1 MPRSTRLPRATF
13 RPAPGVCD
21 TTLYSYLELRAMDRC
36 PDRPAADSLA
46 RAGVARR
53 PSTLG
58 TVTVAMS
65 GRRNIDLRAS
75 GDGGPGADQRHRLV
89 THLDLEF
96 LQAGVG
102 RDELLF
108 GQPVLAGNVVDVLG
122 VVPACRD
129 GRGAR
134 LVGCRTNRRA
144 AAGRRR
150 RGRGGLVITDPCQ
163 QLGRGQASRARV
175 VDGVSTACG

>member
-1 MPRSTRLPRATF
+1 MPRSTRLPRVTF
-13 RPAPGVCD
+13 RPAPGVWD
-21 TTLYSYLELRAMDRC
+21 TTLYSYFELRAMDRC

-96 LQAGVG
+96 AQARVG
-102 RDELLF
+102 FDQRLL
-108 GQPVLAGNVVDVLG
+108 GQPVLAGDVVDVLR
-122 VVPACRD
+122 VMPV
-129 GRGAR
+129 
-134 LVGCRTNRRA
+134 
-144 AAGRRR
+144 
-150 RGRGGLVITDPCQ
+150 GGL
-163 QLGRGQASRARV
+163 LLV
-175 VDGVSTACG
+175 VVAGAGEDW